1 MTNNPLL
8 ALSKLGQSI
17 WLDNI
22 ERGMLQSGELA
33 RMIREDGLKGI
44 TSNPT
49 IFQKAITGS
58 QIYSDAMTQLV
69 RGGKRYSARD
79 LFYQLAIEDIQAAA
93 DALLPV
99 YTQSNGRD
107 GMVSIEVSPEL
118 AYDTEGTIKEARYL
132 HQRVARPNAMI
143 KVPATAAGLP
153 AIEALIADGISINV
167 TLLFSVNR
175 YREVVEAYLHG
186 LETRVKQ
193 NQDISRIASVASFFI
208 SRVDNTVDKML
219 QDLARTAAPA
229 QQSQL
234 KAMQGKTA
242 IANAKRAYA
251 LYNEAFF
258 TARFEKLSKVGAQ
271 PQRLL
276 WASTGTKN
284 PAFSDVLYLDSLI
297 GPDTVNT
304 VPPATYKAFRDH
316 GTAALTLQQ
325 GLDEADQHL
334 AALGALHI
342 DMKRVTDQLESDGV
356 KLFADSFN
364 ELLDAI
370 DVKLKTLM
378 PKVSAAG

>member
-1 MTNNPLL
+1 MTTPPLL
-8 ALSKLGQSI
+8 ALANLGQSI
-17 WLDNI
+17 WFDNI

-33 RMIREDGLKGI
+33 RMIRDEGLKGI

-58 QIYSDAMTQLV
+58 PIYSDAIAELI
-69 RGGKRYSARD
+69 RSGKRYNARD
-79 LFYQLAIEDIQAAA
+79 LFYHLAIEDIQAAA

-99 YTQSNGRD
+99 YKQSGGRD

-132 HQRVARPNAMI
+132 HQRVNRPNAMI

-153 AIEALIADGISINV
+153 AIETLIADGISINV
-167 TLLFSVNR
+167 TLLFSVSR

-186 LETRVKQ
+186 LDARVKQ
-193 NQDISRIASVASFFI
+193 NKDISSIASVASFFI
-208 SRVDNTVDKML
+208 SRVDNSVDKML
-219 QDLARTAAPA
+219 QDLARTASPA
-229 QQSQL
+229 QQLQL

-251 LYNEAFF
+251 LYQEAFF
-258 TARFEKLSKVGAQ
+258 TPRFEKLRAVGAQ

-284 PAFSDVLYLDSLI
+284 PDFSDVLYVDSLI

-304 VPPATYKAFRDH
+304 VPPATYKAFKDH
-316 GTAALTLQQ
+316 GTAASTLES
-325 GLDEADQHL
+325 GLAEAEQHL
-334 AALGALHI
+334 AALDALQI
-342 DMKRVTDQLESDGV
+342 DMKQVTEQLEKDGV

-364 ELLDAI
+364 DLLNAI
-370 DVKLKTLM
+370 ESKLKTLM
-378 PKVSAAG
+378 PKASAAG

>member
-1 MTNNPLL
+1 
-8 ALSKLGQSI
+8 
-17 WLDNI
+17 
-22 ERGMLQSGELA
+22 MLQSGELA
-33 RMIREDGLKGI
+33 RMIRDDGLKGI

-58 QIYSDAMTQLV
+58 QIYSDAIAKLV
-69 RGGKRYSARD
+69 QGGKRYSARD

-132 HQRVARPNAMI
+132 HQRVDRPNAMI

-167 TLLFSVNR
+167 TLLFSVSR

-186 LETRVKQ
+186 LESRMKQ
-193 NQDISRIASVASFFI
+193 NKNIGNIASVASFFI

-219 QDLARTAAPA
+219 QDLARTASPA
-229 QQSQL
+229 QQSKL
-234 KAMQGKTA
+234 KAMEGKTA

-251 LYNEAFF
+251 LYSEAFF
-258 TARFEKLSKVGAQ
+258 TPRFEKLRAAGAQ

-284 PAFSDVLYLDSLI
+284 PAFSDVLYIDSLI

-304 VPPATYKAFRDH
+304 VPPATYKAFREH
-316 GTAALTLQQ
+316 GTAALTLAQ
-325 GLDEADQHL
+325 GLADADQHL
-334 AALGALHI
+334 AALEALHI
-342 DMKRVTDQLESDGV
+342 DMKQVTDQLEKDGV

-364 ELLDAI
+364 DLLNAI
-370 DVKLKTLM
+370 ESKLQSFFPTA
-378 PKVSAAG
+378 SAAG

>member
-1 MTNNPLL
+1 MATNPLL
-8 ALSKLGQSI
+8 GLAKLGQSV

-33 RMIREDGLKGI
+33 RLIRDDGLKGI

-58 QIYSDAMTQLV
+58 KIYSDAIAKLIQ
-69 RGGKRYSARD
+69 GGKRYSARD

-132 HQRVARPNAMI
+132 HQRVDRPNAMI

-153 AIEALIADGISINV
+153 AIETLIADGISINV

-186 LETRVKQ
+186 LETRAKQ
-193 NQDISRIASVASFFI
+193 NKDIRNIASVASFFI
-208 SRVDNTVDKML
+208 SRVDSSVDKML
-219 QDLARTAAPA
+219 QDLAGAASPA
-229 QQSQL
+229 QQPQL
-234 KAMQGKTA
+234 KSMQGKTA
-242 IANAKRAYA
+242 IANAKRAYS
-251 LYNEAFF
+251 LYKEAFF
-258 TARFEKLSKVGAQ
+258 TPRFEKLRKAGAQ

-284 PAFSDVLYLDSLI
+284 PAFSDVLYVDNLI
-297 GPDTVNT
+297 GTDTVNT
-304 VPPATYKAFRDH
+304 VPPATYKAFKEH
-316 GTAALTLQQ
+316 GTAASTLELGLT
-325 GLDEADQHL
+325 EAEQHL
-334 AALGALHI
+334 AALDALQI
-342 DMKRVTDQLESDGV
+342 DMKQVTDQLEKDGV
-356 KLFADSFN
+356 KLFADSFSD
-364 ELLDAI
+364 LLDAI

-378 PKVSAAG
+378 PKASAAG

>member
-1 MTNNPLL
+1 MEKHPLL
-8 ALSKLGQSI
+8 ALADLGQSV

-33 RMIREDGLKGI
+33 RMVRDEGLKGI

-49 IFQKAITGS
+49 IFQKAISGS
-58 QIYSDAMTQLV
+58 QIYSDAIAKLS
-69 RGGKRYSARD
+69 RDGKRYTARD
-79 LFYQLAIEDIQAAA
+79 LFYHLAIEDIQAAA
-93 DALLPV
+93 DTLLPV

-118 AYDTEGTIKEARYL
+118 AYDTAGTIKEARYL

-143 KVPATAAGLP
+143 KVPATTAGLP

-167 TLLFSVNR
+167 TLLFSVSR

-186 LETRVKQ
+186 LETRAKQ
-193 NQDISRIASVASFFI
+193 NKNLSNIASVASFFI

-219 QDLARTAAPA
+219 QDLARSASPA

-234 KAMQGKTA
+234 KTMQGKTA

-251 LYNEAFF
+251 LYKEAFF
-258 TARFEKLSKVGAQ
+258 TPRFEKLRKAGAQ

-284 PAFSDVLYLDSLI
+284 PEFSDVLYIDSLI

-304 VPPATYKAFRDH
+304 VPPATYKAFKEH
-316 GTAALTLQQ
+316 GTAAPTLER
-325 GLDEADQHL
+325 GLADAEQHL
-334 AALGALHI
+334 TALEGLGI
-342 DMKRVTDQLESDGV
+342 DMKQVTEQLEKDGV

-364 ELLDAI
+364 QLLDAI
-370 DVKLKTLM
+370 EIKLKTLM
-378 PKVSAAG
+378 PKASTAG

>member
-1 MTNNPLL
+1 MTTNPLL
-8 ALSKLGQSI
+8 ALAKLGQSV

-33 RMIREDGLKGI
+33 RLIRDDGLKGI

-58 QIYSDAMTQLV
+58 KIYSDAIAKLV
-69 RGGKRYSARD
+69 QGGKRYSARD

-93 DALLPV
+93 DALLSV

-132 HQRVARPNAMI
+132 HQRVNRPNAMI

-153 AIEALIADGISINV
+153 AIETLIADGISINV

-175 YREVVEAYLHG
+175 YREVVEAYMHG
-186 LETRVKQ
+186 LETRAKQ
-193 NQDISRIASVASFFI
+193 DKDIRNVASVASFFI
-208 SRVDNTVDKML
+208 SRVDSSVDKLL
-219 QDLARTAAPA
+219 QDLARTAPA
-229 QQSQL
+229 SQQPAL
-234 KAMQGKTA
+234 NAMQGKTA

-251 LYNEAFF
+251 LYKEAFF
-258 TARFEKLSKVGAQ
+258 TPRFEKLRKAGAQ

-284 PAFSDVLYLDSLI
+284 PAFSDVLYVDSLI
-297 GPDTVNT
+297 GTDTVNT
-304 VPPATYKAFRDH
+304 VPPATYKAFKEH
-316 GTAALTLQQ
+316 GAAAPTLEH
-325 GLDEADQHL
+325 GLAEAEQHL
-334 AALGALHI
+334 AALDALHI
-342 DMKRVTDQLESDGV
+342 DMKQVTDQLEKDGV

-364 ELLDAI
+364 DLLNAI
-370 DVKLKTLM
+370 DSKLKSLL
-378 PKVSAAG
+378 PAASAAG

>member
-1 MTNNPLL
+1 MKNSPLL
-8 ALSKLGQSI
+8 DLAKLGQSI
-17 WLDNI
+17 WFDNI

-33 RMIREDGLKGI
+33 RMIREEGLKGI

-58 QIYSDAMTQLV
+58 AIYSDAIAKLMES
-69 RGGKRYSARD
+69 GKRYSARD
-79 LFYQLAIEDIQAAA
+79 LFYHLAIEDIQAAA

-99 YTQSNGRD
+99 YTQSGGRD

-118 AYDTEGTIKEARYL
+118 AYDTEGTVKEARYL
-132 HQRVARPNAMI
+132 HQRVNRPNAMI

-153 AIEALIADGISINV
+153 AIETLIADGISINV
-167 TLLFSVNR
+167 TLLFSVTR

-193 NQDISRIASVASFFI
+193 DKDISSIASVASFFI

-219 QDLARTAAPA
+219 TDLAGTAPTE
-229 QQSQL
+229 QQLVL

-251 LYNEAFF
+251 LYKEVFF
-258 TARFEKLSKVGAQ
+258 TPRFEKLRKAGAQ

-284 PAFSDVLYLDSLI
+284 PAFSDVLYVDSLI
-297 GPDTVNT
+297 GSDTVNT
-304 VPPATYKAFRDH
+304 VPPATYKAFKEH
-316 GTAALTLQQ
+316 GTAAPTLEL
-325 GLDEADQHL
+325 GFAAAEQHL
-334 AALGALHI
+334 ATLDKFQI
-342 DMKRVTDQLESDGV
+342 DMKQVTDQLEKDGV
-356 KLFADSFN
+356 KLFAESFN
-364 ELLDAI
+364 DLLNAI
-370 DVKLKTLM
+370 ESKLKNYL
-378 PKVSAAG
+378 PKASSGG

>member
-1 MTNNPLL
+1 MEKHPLL
-8 ALSKLGQSI
+8 ALADLGQSV

-33 RMIREDGLKGI
+33 RMVRDEGLKGI

-49 IFQKAITGS
+49 IFQKAISGS
-58 QIYSDAMTQLV
+58 QIYSDAIAKLS
-69 RGGKRYSARD
+69 RDGKRYTARD
-79 LFYQLAIEDIQAAA
+79 LFYHLAIEDIQAAA
-93 DALLPV
+93 DTLLPV

-118 AYDTEGTIKEARYL
+118 AYDTAGTIKEARYL
-132 HQRVARPNAMI
+132 HQRVARPNAII
-143 KVPATAAGLP
+143 KVPATTAGLP

-167 TLLFSVNR
+167 TLLFSVSR

-186 LETRVKQ
+186 LETRAKQ
-193 NQDISRIASVASFFI
+193 NKNLSNIASVASFFI

-219 QDLARTAAPA
+219 QDLARSASPA

-234 KAMQGKTA
+234 KTMQGKTA

-251 LYNEAFF
+251 LYKEAFF
-258 TARFEKLSKVGAQ
+258 TPRFEKLRKAGAQ

-284 PAFSDVLYLDSLI
+284 PEFSDVLYIDSLI

-304 VPPATYKAFRDH
+304 VPPATYKAFKEH
-316 GTAALTLQQ
+316 GTAAPTLER
-325 GLDEADQHL
+325 GLADAEQHL
-334 AALGALHI
+334 TALEGLGI
-342 DMKRVTDQLESDGV
+342 DMKQVTEQLEKDGV

-364 ELLDAI
+364 QLLDAI
-370 DVKLKTLM
+370 EIKLKTLM
-378 PKVSAAG
+378 PKASTAG